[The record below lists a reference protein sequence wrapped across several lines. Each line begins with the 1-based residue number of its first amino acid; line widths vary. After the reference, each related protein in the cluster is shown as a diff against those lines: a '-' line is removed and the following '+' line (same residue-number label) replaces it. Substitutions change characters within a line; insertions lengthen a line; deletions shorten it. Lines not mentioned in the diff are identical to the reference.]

1 MGDRRLPG
9 ALAGLFASLASAA
22 AFPAAAAAAHATDAA
37 GAAATPVTSA
47 SSVSAFSR
55 KHDFRPTCDD
65 GGGAWGWSDHDAS
78 NADDDGDGDAVL
90 PEPTRRGF
98 VFVSDDD
105 VEDEDDSDEDNFDN
119 GDGRHPNTF
128 KGTFDAADVATLSDQ
143 GDHIGSESEPG
154 VGSDKTFLSHDDPL
168 FAKDIST
175 LHPSNV
181 DDDDGRSTYSAATR
195 STQISLASTVVASS
209 ASSGRDGDNDSIN
222 ACSTKP
228 TLSSVPSS
236 VPNTVAQA
244 AAASESVTRIYY
256 EVFGRGRKKIFLIIG
271 LSATCQA
278 WYPTVRRLLARDSD
292 LQVLVLDN
300 RGVGDSTTIGMPP
313 FSVRTM
319 ARDCAAVLDQLGWSD
334 DVALLGLSMGGMVAM
349 ELLLLDADRRARRAR
364 RDRASLPRS
373 AAAAAAAAHLLPR
386 ATRFR
391 AAVLLSTHA
400 GRSVP
405 PLPAVAQ
412 YVLGAGLGRVRGPPT
427 DAQRIVAQ
435 LDLIYAP
442 QWLARGGFSP
452 RTGEF
457 VTNRTRM
464 LQAFQAI
471 QAAKGQQP
479 DSARL
484 QQMRAIAGHHV
495 SAERL
500 ARIGLLGIPVHVVTG
515 THDQLVRPANS
526 WHLHRHVTGSRL
538 TVVRAAGHGI
548 KDEEPERLM
557 QIMWETFYGA
567 A

>member
-1 MGDRRLPG
+1 MGERRLP
-9 ALAGLFASLASAA
+9 AVVLAGLFSSLASAA
-22 AFPAAAAAAHATDAA
+22 AFPAAAAHATDAA
-37 GAAATPVTSA
+37 GATASPVGPAAPASA
-47 SSVSAFSR
+47 SSCR
-55 KHDFRPTCDD
+55 HDFRPTCDD
-65 GGGAWGWSDHDAS
+65 GGGAWGCSDPDAI
-78 NADDDGDGDAVL
+78 NTDGDEDGDAVL

-98 VFVSDDD
+98 VFVSDGDE
-105 VEDEDDSDEDNFDN
+105 EDEEGGDEDNSGN
-119 GDGRHPNTF
+119 GDGGHPNTF
-128 KGTFDAADVATLSDQ
+128 KGIFDASDSAILEDQADQA
-143 GDHIGSESEPG
+143 GSQTAPSI
-154 VGSDKTFLSHDDPL
+154 GSDKAFLSDGDPL
-168 FAKDIST
+168 FAKDTST
-175 LHPSNV
+175 LHASSV
-181 DDDDGRSTYSAATR
+181 GDDDGRSTYSAATR
-195 STQISLASTVVASS
+195 STQTSLASTVVASS

-228 TLSSVPSS
+228 TPSV
-236 VPNTVAQA
+236 VPTIMAQ

-278 WYPTVRRLLARDSD
+278 WYPTVRRLLARDAD

-300 RGVGDSTTIGMPP
+300 RGVGDSTAIGLAP

-319 ARDCAAVLDQLGWSD
+319 ARDCAAVLDQLGWRD

-364 RDRASLPRS
+364 RDQTSLSRS

-386 ATRFR
+386 ATRFS
-391 AAVLLSTHA
+391 AVVLLSTHA

-412 YVLGAGLGRVRGPPT
+412 YVWGAGLGRVRGPPT
-427 DAQRIVAQ
+427 DTQRIAAQ
-435 LDLIYAP
+435 LGLIYAP
-442 QWLARGGFSP
+442 QWLARGSFSP

-457 VTNRTRM
+457 LTNRTRM
-464 LQAFQAI
+464 LQVFQAI
-471 QAAKGQQP
+471 QAAKGLQP

-526 WHLHRHVTGSRL
+526 WHLHRHIPGSRL
-538 TVVRAAGHGI
+538 TVVRGAGHGI